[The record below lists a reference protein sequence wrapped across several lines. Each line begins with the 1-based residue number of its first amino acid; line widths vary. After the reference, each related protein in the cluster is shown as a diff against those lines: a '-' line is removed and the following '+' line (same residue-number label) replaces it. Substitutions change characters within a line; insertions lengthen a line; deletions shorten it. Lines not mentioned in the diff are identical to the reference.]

1 MQSQLETYTSLAAT
15 QRDRIHTVVDEN
27 NSLHTQLANTAE
39 EMAASRV
46 AASTSAAAAAM
57 AVGGGGMGG
66 MGSRSVGAGR
76 EGMAQVTVR
85 QWTDLSQCLDLT
97 QKELV
102 RRDDSLDLHLYV

>member
-1 MQSQLETYTSLAAT
+1 
-15 QRDRIHTVVDEN
+15 
-27 NSLHTQLANTAE
+27 
-39 EMAASRV
+39 MAASRV

-97 QKELV
+97 QKELDLLLEQFTTSTTANAMLTQEHGALHVEVSALQCQLDTTNAELVAAYGTV
-102 RRDDSLDLHLYV
+102 RE